1 MKTFTEL
8 VAELKIVKRGPPK
21 KHMTATQ
28 KMQRKK
34 LAVKK
39 QSIQRN
45 PQGIAK
51 QKIVGGKKVQRSS
64 DEIKRATMRSK
75 TTVTKVKTQGGLK
88 PRRN

>member
-8 VAELKIVKRGPPK
+8 VAELKIVTRGPIK

-34 LAVKK
+34 LAVQK

-45 PQGIAK
+45 AQGIAR
-51 QKIVGGKKVQRSS
+51 QKIVGGKKVARSPE
-64 DEIKRATMRSK
+64 EIARATKRSK
-75 TTVTKVKTQGGLK
+75 TTVTKVKSGGMK
-88 PRRN
+88 ARR

>member
-8 VAELKIVKRGPPK
+8 VAELTKVVRGPIR

-39 QSIQRN
+39 QSVQRN
-45 PQGIAK
+45 AQGIAR
-51 QKIVGGKKVQRSS
+51 QKIVGGKKVARSPE
-64 DEIKRATMRSK
+64 EIARATKRSK
-75 TTVTKVKTQGGLK
+75 TTITKVKKGGME
-88 PRRN
+88 RRD

>member
-8 VAELKIVKRGPPK
+8 VAELKIVKRGPIK

-45 PQGIAK
+45 AQGIAR
-51 QKIVGGKKVQRSS
+51 QKIVGGKKVQRSN
-64 DEIKRATMRSK
+64 DEIQRATKRSK
-75 TTVTKVKTQGGLK
+75 TTVTKVKSGGMK
-88 PRRN
+88 ARR

>member
-8 VAELKIVKRGPPK
+8 VAELTKVVRGPIK

-39 QSIQRN
+39 QSVQRN
-45 PQGIAK
+45 AQGIAR
-51 QKIVGGKKVQRSS
+51 QKIVGGKKVARSPE
-64 DEIKRATMRSK
+64 EIARATKRSK
-75 TTVTKVKTQGGLK
+75 TTVTKVKSSGMK
-88 PRRN
+88 ARR

>member
-8 VAELKIVKRGPPK
+8 VAELKIVKRGPIR

-39 QSIQRN
+39 QSVQRN
-45 PQGIAK
+45 AQGIAR
-51 QKIVGGKKVQRSS
+51 QKIVGGKKVQRSN
-64 DEIKRATMRSK
+64 DEIQRATKRSK
-75 TTVTKVKTQGGLK
+75 TTVTKVKSGGMK
-88 PRRN
+88 ARR